1 MSLSIEDQAKLGGS
15 DMAGLLGLSPWATPL
30 SIYARVVSALE
41 GRPLKDEDSSPKR
54 RGRHLEWAV
63 MNLYEAETGYLVMR
77 GPASE
82 PLARPYQRMSLDA
95 VAYTTTNADD
105 RRVVEVKT
113 AGLSEIRQW
122 GETGTDAIPQGYL
135 FQCTWYLGHALRTQ
149 MVDLPTADVAALVA
163 GDLRV
168 YHVPYDAEL
177 FAMLEATA
185 ERFWVDHV
193 LPRRPPPVTEPLR
206 DVDAVGSLYPRHTG
220 DARQLDSF
228 GAEEQHVIREY
239 LLARNDRKRAEG
251 IEAFWEAKTKMTL
264 GTTPRLEGL
273 PPDTGAKALTWRQ
286 SRARIYTDWGAVALE
301 LAEHVSGP
309 EYNHIVDKHT
319 TTKDGA
325 RPLRVTERD
334 EE

>member
-1 MSLSIEDQAKLGGS
+1 MSLFVEDQAKLGGS
-15 DMAGLLGLSPWATPL
+15 DMAGLLGLSQWSTPL
-30 SIYARVVSALE
+30 SIYARVVSALD
-41 GRPLKDEDSSPKR
+41 GRPLKDEDSGPKR

-63 MNLYEAETGYLVMR
+63 MNLYEAETGYSVVR
-77 GPASE
+77 GPAAP
-82 PLARPYQRMSLDA
+82 PLARPHQRMSLDA
-95 VAYTTTNADD
+95 VAYATTNADG

-113 AGLSEIRQW
+113 AGMSEVRHW
-122 GETGTDAIPQGYL
+122 GEAGTDAIPQAYL

-149 MVDLPTADVAALVA
+149 MVDLSTADVAALVA

-177 FAMLEATA
+177 FEMLEAAA

-193 LPRRPPPVTEPLR
+193 LPRRPPPITEPLR
-206 DVDAVGSLYPRHTG
+206 DVDAAGALYPRHTG
-220 DARQLDSF
+220 DARQWDGL
-228 GAEEQHVIREY
+228 GAGDRMAVIHYLQARKERKDAEARE
-239 LLARNDRKRAEG
+239 AE
-251 IEAFWEAKTKMTL
+251 WEARVKLAL

-273 PPDTGAKALTWRQ
+273 PPDTGAKTLTWRQ
-286 SRARIYTDWGAVALE
+286 NKPMQVTDWKAVADA
-301 LAEHVSGP
+301 LATGVRPGVYE
-309 EYNHIVDKHT
+309 EIVKANT